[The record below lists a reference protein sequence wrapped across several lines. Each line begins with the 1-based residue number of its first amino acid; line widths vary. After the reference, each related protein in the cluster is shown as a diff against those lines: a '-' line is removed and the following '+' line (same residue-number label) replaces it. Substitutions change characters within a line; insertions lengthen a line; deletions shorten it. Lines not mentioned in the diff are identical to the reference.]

1 MTLPAFTDWRLV
13 AGSHLDRRLVPWLIA
28 AAVVALVLSALS
40 LFGDRRKGRAAL
52 LLVLRAGAILACLI
66 VAVEPSLELRQVA
79 RVPNHV
85 AVLVDTSRSMTVK
98 PPDGGQPRYA
108 RAAKLVDR
116 AAPTFARWAAEGH
129 KVEVFGFGESLSAS
143 SVQAI
148 GLPPKGEA
156 TRLGEAFSEL
166 RGRYAG
172 RDLGAVI
179 VLSDGIDTGR
189 IGAGPLDGETR
200 AAVKA
205 LAAPVHTVLIDEPM
219 LKDLSIA
226 TVLAD
231 DFAFVRTPIKLEAI
245 VRQSGLSN
253 REVEVSLSRD
263 GRLVDATTVRLKGDR
278 SEVKVSF
285 PFTPD
290 RPGNFVFTIETPV
303 LAGEAL
309 ASNNRQVF
317 TIKVIRDRVRVLHV
331 CGRPSWDERFLR
343 SLLRLNPNVDLVSFF
358 ILRTEFDEQPYNRQD
373 LSLIP
378 FPDREIFQE
387 QLKSFDLLIFHNFN
401 YEPYNVKPYLPG
413 VRDYVESGGALAM
426 IGGDLSFASGG
437 YADSALRDVLPVE
450 LDGIP
455 LAGERSM
462 TSDRFK
468 PRLTAEGLG
477 HPVTSLSL
485 EPKTNEAR
493 WGALPPLEGI
503 NRVARLRPG
512 ASALLVHPGHK
523 TADGKPAPVVAVGES
538 GKGRTLALM
547 TDSAWHWGLP
557 AAGAGEDGRAF
568 QRFWEGAINWLV
580 HDPALTLLR
589 LELDRVE
596 YQRGQPIGA
605 RIRALHGDYTAAA
618 GVSVNLVLSPAD
630 KPEADKAGVIKE
642 TAPGDKPVPALEV
655 TTNSEGEAHL
665 SIPPPASGA
674 WRLAARA
681 SVDGRTLS
689 ESKTF
694 VVRPEGRELEDVVG
708 RDAVLRELATVTGG
722 EFARGSLGDLPLR
735 PLREERV
742 GTQRTVELWSHP
754 ALLMIALLLLTA
766 EWALRRRA
774 GHA

>member
-1 MTLPAFTDWRLV
+1 MKNLKLPAFTDWRLA
-13 AGSHLDRRLVPWLIA
+13 AGSHLDRTMVALLMA
-28 AAVVALVLSALS
+28 AAVLAVIASAVS
-40 LFGDRRKGRAAL
+40 LLGDRRRGRAAL
-52 LLVLRAGAILACLI
+52 LLTLRLGAIGACLI
-66 VAVEPSLELRQVA
+66 VAIEPSLELRQVA

-85 AVLVDTSRSMTVK
+85 AVLVDTSRSMSVR
-98 PPDGGQPRYA
+98 PPDGGKPRHV
-108 RAAKLVDR
+108 RAAKLLEG
-116 AAPTFARWAAEGH
+116 AAPLFARWGAAGH
-129 KVEVFGFGESLSAS
+129 KVELYSFGEALAPLPAPSAID
-143 SVQAI
+143 A
-148 GLPPKGEA
+148 PKGEA
-156 TRLGEAFSEL
+156 TRLGEALSEL

-179 VLSDGIDTGR
+179 VVSDGIDTGR

-200 AAVKA
+200 AAVAA
-205 LAAPVHTVLIDEPM
+205 LGAPVHTVLIDEPK

-245 VRQSGLSN
+245 VRQSGLPN

-263 GRLVDATTVRLKGDR
+263 GRLVDATTVRLEGDR
-278 SEVKVSF
+278 SEAKVSF

-317 TIKVIRDRVRVLHV
+317 TIKVIRDRIRVLHV

-358 ILRTEFDEQPYNRQD
+358 ILRTEFDEQPWNRQD

-387 QLKSFDLLIFHNFN
+387 QLKSFDLLVFHNFN
-401 YEPYNVKPYLPG
+401 YEPYNVRPYLPG
-413 VRDYVESGGALAM
+413 VREYVEAGGALVM

-437 YADSALRDVLPVE
+437 YADSALASVLPVE

-455 LAGERSM
+455 VAGDKSM
-462 TSDRFK
+462 TTDRFK
-468 PRLTAEGLG
+468 PKLTREGLG

-485 EPKTNEAR
+485 DAKVNEAR
-493 WGALPPLEGI
+493 WAALPPLEGI
-503 NRVARLRPG
+503 NRVARLRSG
-512 ASALLVHPGHK
+512 ASALLVHPTAK
-523 TADGKPAPVVAVGES
+523 SADGKPAPVVAAGEA
-538 GKGRTLALM
+538 GKGRTLAVL
-547 TDSAWHWGLP
+547 TDTAWHWGLP
-557 AAGAGEDGRAF
+557 AAGAGEDGRTF
-568 QRFWEGAINWLV
+568 QRFWESAINWLV

-589 LELDRVE
+589 LEVDRVE
-596 YQRGQPIGA
+596 YQRGQAIGA
-605 RIRALHGDYTAAA
+605 RIRALHADYTPAVGIEVDVELAPA
-618 GVSVNLVLSPAD
+618 DRGEAD
-630 KPEADKAGVIKE
+630 KPR
-642 TAPGDKPVPALEV
+642 PALHA
-655 TTNSEGEAHL
+655 TTNRDGEAHL
-665 SIPPPASGA
+665 TLPPPAPGA
-674 WRLAARA
+674 WRITGRA
-681 SVDGRTLS
+681 TVDGRALT

-708 RDAVLRELATVTGG
+708 RDAVLRELAKVSGG
-722 EFARGSLGDLPLR
+722 EFARGQLDDVPLR

-754 ALLMIALLLLTA
+754 ALLLVALALLVT
-766 EWALRRRA
+766 EWTVRRRA
-774 GHA
+774 GHT